1 MFDEQFY
8 GTISLLPILE
18 TAQDPRNVLFFC
30 LSSTLVPIVSTLRE
44 KDGYH
49 HSKCRLNGV
58 FIIEYDVEIYL
69 SHAVSAL
76 SNE

>member
-1 MFDEQFY
+1 M
-8 GTISLLPILE
+8 
-18 TAQDPRNVLFFC
+18 
-30 LSSTLVPIVSTLRE
+30 PIVSTLRE
-44 KDGYH
+44 KDGCH

-58 FIIEYDVEIYL
+58 FIIEYNVEIYL